1 MTNYYIKKKPE
12 LLKNCLE
19 LIGYQKHK
27 AKSAEIAKI
36 RKMKP
41 HELRK
46 KIIELEKEA
55 KLIEENKCDMCLKEQ
70 FMQQKIDEKTYDQR
84 LLANMVRE
92 LTCQYCDHETLICD
106 DESLFCQSCGSLQ
119 SPLVSHDKYPH

>member
-1 MTNYYIKKKPE
+1 MNKPALVKK
-12 LLKNCLE
+12 CLE

-46 KIIELEKEA
+46 KLIELEKDA
-55 KLIEENKCDMCLKEQ
+55 KLIEENKCDACLKEQ
-70 FMQQKIDEKTYDQR
+70 FMQRKIDEKTYHQQ
-84 LLANMVRE
+84 LLANVKRE
-92 LTCQYCDHETLICD
+92 LACQYCDHETLISVGD
-106 DESLFCQSCGSLQ
+106 DTFCESCGALQ
-119 SPLVSHDKYPH
+119 SSLVSQDKYPH